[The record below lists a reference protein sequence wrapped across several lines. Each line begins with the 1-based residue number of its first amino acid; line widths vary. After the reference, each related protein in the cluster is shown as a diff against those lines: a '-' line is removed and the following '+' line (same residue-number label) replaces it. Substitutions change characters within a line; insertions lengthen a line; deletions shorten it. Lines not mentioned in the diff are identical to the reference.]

1 MVFCMNSPKY
11 AQIQKAILNLIVKE
25 NLSVGSK
32 LPPERKLSEIFAASV
47 ITVRRALKELQDK
60 DIIECRR
67 GSGNFVKTRLTNQY
81 NCGKVIYLGIDSMP
95 PSPKNVSLM
104 REQLGKRGYNLQTIT
119 TGPHPDDK
127 TIKNFSD
134 ASGIIVCGWITRE
147 WVEFLNGLDIPALSI
162 GSNPFE
168 GIISRVTFNW
178 RNAVSKLVEYFMEK
192 GAAKIG
198 LIAGA
203 PSYVPSQEMRTGYR
217 EAMKKHGLEYD
228 PDMVIYPPGGK
239 RYKEISSYLEKFDD
253 LDALIVEAGSFNQLM
268 LYFWQNDSKRP
279 MLGFLTE
286 SGLLEEAMPNVVEV
300 KFETNIYFKGVE
312 TLFELIESG
321 SSKTVNIQVAPS
333 LIY

>member
-1 MVFCMNSPKY
+1 MNTPKY
-11 AQIQKAILNLIVKE
+11 SQIQKAILNLIVKE
-25 NLSVGSK
+25 NLSAGSK
-32 LPPERKLSEIFAASV
+32 LPPERKLSEKFAASV

-60 DIIECRR
+60 GIIECRR
-67 GSGNFVKTRLTNQY
+67 GSGNFVKTKLTNQY
-81 NCGKVIYLGIDSMP
+81 DCGKIIYLGVDSMP
-95 PSPKNVSLM
+95 PSPRNVSLI
-104 REQLGKRGYNLQTIT
+104 RKQLGKRGYNLQTLT
-119 TGPHPDDK
+119 TGPHPDDE

-134 ASGIIVCGWITRE
+134 ASGIIACGWITRE

-178 RNAVSKLVEYFMEK
+178 RSAASKLTEYFIEK

-228 PDMVIYPPGGK
+228 PDMVLYPPGGK
-239 RYKEISSYLEKFDD
+239 RYREIHDYLKKFNDFE
-253 LDALIVEAGSFNQLM
+253 ALIVEAGSFNQLM
-268 LYFWQNDSKRP
+268 LYFWQNNYKRP

-286 SGLLEEAMPNVVEV
+286 SGLLEKPIPNVVEV
-300 KFETNIYFKGVE
+300 KFDTNIYIKGVE

-321 SSKTVNIQVAPS
+321 NSETVNIQVAPS
-333 LIY
+333 LIC